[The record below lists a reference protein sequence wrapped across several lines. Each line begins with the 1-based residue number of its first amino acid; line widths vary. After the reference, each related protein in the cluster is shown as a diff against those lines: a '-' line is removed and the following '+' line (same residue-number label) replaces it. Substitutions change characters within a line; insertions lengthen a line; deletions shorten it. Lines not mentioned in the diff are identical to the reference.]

1 MKKTIKINLM
11 NIKQMPKDGKGF
23 NFLVSLNRDIKPGQV
38 TTIAYSVEKMGV
50 IRPIVAAEF
59 TYLGKK
65 GLYIIDGQHLYH
77 ALLRNNMD
85 FPYVEIKIE
94 SDRDLVEQIAL
105 LNSSSKSWTLLDYIQ
120 AWSYVNPHYKTL
132 MKHFNTYD
140 LEILQIASI
149 LHCNRV
155 GAGQDGSTISRLI
168 KKGQFNVINEEKCIK
183 LFDCIT
189 DTLKIIPRM
198 DRTSNK
204 TFVSAYVDYYN
215 CTPNYDHHKF
225 LEFLRK
231 NIKQLQFVTAD
242 KNTLSDFLKRNVN

>member
-1 MKKTIKINLM
+1 MKKLTKTNLM
-11 NIKQMPKDGKGF
+11 NFKIMPKDGKGF
-23 NFLVSLNRDIKPGQV
+23 DFLIALNRILRPARV
-38 TTIAYSVEKMGV
+38 TVIAKSIEKMGV

-94 SDRDLVEQIAL
+94 SDLDLVEKMAL
-105 LNSSSKSWTLLDYIQ
+105 LNNSGKSWNLLDYIQ
-120 AWSYVNPHYKTL
+120 VWSYVNPHYKTL

-149 LHCNRV
+149 LHSNKV
-155 GAGQDGSTISRLI
+155 AVLDGSTSKVI
-168 KKGQFNVINEEKCIK
+168 KSGKFNVINEQKCIK
-183 LFDCIT
+183 LLDCIT

-198 DRTSNK
+198 DRISNK

-215 CTPNYDHHKF
+215 SNKNYDHHKF

-231 NIKQLQFVTAD
+231 NVKKLQFVTID
-242 KNTLSDFLKRNVN
+242 KNTLADFLKRNVK